1 MCKKIFLLAFLALNV
16 AWNMPSFGASAP
28 ASKKFIVVIDPGHG
42 GHDPG
47 AIGSTTR
54 EKVINLSIA
63 LEVGRLIE
71 KNCSDVKVIYTRKK
85 DEFVPLDERANI
97 ANKNKADLFISIHT
111 NSLPSGKIARGA
123 ETYTLGMAKAEANLE
138 VAKKENNVILVEDN
152 YREKYE
158 GFNPS
163 SSESY
168 IMFEYMQDKYMEQ
181 SVEFARLIQN
191 KFVSTANRADR
202 GVHQAG
208 FLVLRCTSMP
218 SVLIEL
224 GYISTPDE
232 EQYLTSDEGISNMSK
247 SIYEAF
253 LNYRHN
259 NDGRIKTATISSN
272 DDAIVGSVPT
282 VTATASEPAV
292 APAAAP
298 AAPAVVAAPVN
309 PNAPGAPAPAAPA
322 VVEEPAPAAPAA
334 PAVVAAPETPV
345 APAPAAPAAPAPAK
359 SAAPVAEPAPT
370 PAPAPAA
377 PATPEPAAPA
387 PAKPAAPAPAKPATP
402 APAATPTPA
411 AKPAAAPAAK
421 PAAPAVKPAA
431 SGSKPVF
438 KVQLGAVSAPIS
450 NADAKFGLTGVSY
463 YKEGGMYKYTYGET
477 SNFDEIQKL
486 RTEANAKVPGAFI
499 IAFHN
504 GKKIPV
510 AEAKALLK

>member
-1 MCKKIFLLAFLALNV
+1 MNV

-282 VTATASEPAV
+282 VTATASEPSV
-292 APAAAP
+292 TPAAAP

-322 VVEEPAPAAPAA
+322 APVVVEEPAPAA
-334 PAVVAAPETPV
+334 PAVVAAPEPSV

-359 SAAPVAEPAPT
+359 PAAPAVVEE
-370 PAPAPAA
+370 PAPAA
-377 PATPEPAAPA
+377 PATPAPAAPA

-402 APAATPTPA
+402 AAPAATPTPA
-411 AKPAAAPAAK
+411 AKPAAAAPAATPAKPAAPAAK
-421 PAAPAVKPAA
+421 PAAT
-431 SGSKPVF
+431 GSKPVF

-450 NADAKFGLTGVSY
+450 NADTKFGLTGVSY

>member
-152 YREKYE
+152 YREKY
-158 GFNPS
+158 
-163 SSESY
+163 
-168 IMFEYMQDKYMEQ
+168 DMEQ

-322 VVEEPAPAAPAA
+322 VVEEPAPAAPA
-334 PAVVAAPETPV
+334 VVEAPV

-359 SAAPVAEPAPT
+359 PAAPVAEPAPT

-411 AKPAAAPAAK
+411 AKPAAAPAVK

-450 NADAKFGLTGVSY
+450 NADGKFGLTGVSY

>member
-282 VTATASEPAV
+282 VTATASEPSV

-322 VVEEPAPAAPAA
+322 VVEEPAPAAPA
-334 PAVVAAPETPV
+334 VVEAPV

-359 SAAPVAEPAPT
+359 PAAPVAEPAPT

-421 PAAPAVKPAA
+421 PAA

-450 NADAKFGLTGVSY
+450 NADGKFGLTGVSY

>member
-1 MCKKIFLLAFLALNV
+1 MNV

-298 AAPAVVAAPVN
+298 AAPVVVAAPVN

-322 VVEEPAPAAPAA
+322 VVEEPAPAAPAVVEA
-334 PAVVAAPETPV
+334 PAAPA

-359 SAAPVAEPAPT
+359 PAAPVAEPAPT

-387 PAKPAAPAPAKPATP
+387 PAKPAAPAPAKPAP
-402 APAATPTPA
+402 AAPAATPTPA
-411 AKPAAAPAAK
+411 AKPAAAPAA
-421 PAAPAVKPAA
+421 KPAA

-450 NADAKFGLTGVSY
+450 NADGKFGLTGVSY

>member
-298 AAPAVVAAPVN
+298 AAPVVVAAPVN

-322 VVEEPAPAAPAA
+322 VVEEPAPAAPAVVEA
-334 PAVVAAPETPV
+334 PAAPA

-359 SAAPVAEPAPT
+359 PAAPVAEPAPT

-387 PAKPAAPAPAKPATP
+387 PAKPAAPAPAKPAP
-402 APAATPTPA
+402 AAPAATPTPA
-411 AKPAAAPAAK
+411 AKPAAAPAA
-421 PAAPAVKPAA
+421 KPAA

-450 NADAKFGLTGVSY
+450 NADGKFGLTGVSY

>member
-16 AWNMPSFGASAP
+16 VWNVPTFGAQAP
-28 ASKKFIVVIDPGHG
+28 ASKKFVVVIDAGHG

-54 EKVINLSIA
+54 EKVINLSMA

-85 DEFVPLDERANI
+85 DEFIPLDERANI

-232 EQYLTSDEGISNMSK
+232 EQYLTSDEGITNMSK

-259 NDGRIKTATISSN
+259 NDGRIKTATISNN
-272 DDAIVGSVPT
+272 DDAVLSAAPAAAKPA
-282 VTATASEPAV
+282 ATET

-298 AAPAVVAAPVN
+298 APAPAPTAVA
-309 PNAPGAPAPAAPA
+309 APAAPA
-322 VVEEPAPAAPAA
+322 APATATPAPAAPAA
-334 PAVVAAPETPV
+334 PA
-345 APAPAAPAAPAPAK
+345 
-359 SAAPVAEPAPT
+359 
-370 PAPAPAA
+370 
-377 PATPEPAAPA
+377 PAAPA
-387 PAKPAAPAPAKPATP
+387 PAKPAAPATATPAPTKPAAAAPAEKPAATPAAKPATP
-402 APAATPTPA
+402 AAKPATPAAKPAAKTTPA
-411 AKPAAAPAAK
+411 AKPAAAAT
-421 PAAPAVKPAA
+421 
-431 SGSKPVF
+431 SGKPVF
-438 KVQLGAVSAPIS
+438 KVQLGAVSAPLKD
-450 NADAKFGLTGVSY
+450 ADAKFGLTGVKF
-463 YKEGGMYKYTYGET
+463 YKEGAVYKYTYGET
-477 SNFDEIQKL
+477 SDFDEIQTL
-486 RTEANAKVPGAFI
+486 RNEANAKVQGAFI

-510 AEAKALLK
+510 AEAKALLAK

>member
-322 VVEEPAPAAPAA
+322 VVSQPHLLP
-334 PAVVAAPETPV
+334 
-345 APAPAAPAAPAPAK
+345 
-359 SAAPVAEPAPT
+359 S
-370 PAPAPAA
+370 
-377 PATPEPAAPA
+377 
-387 PAKPAAPAPAKPATP
+387 
-402 APAATPTPA
+402 
-411 AKPAAAPAAK
+411 
-421 PAAPAVKPAA
+421 
-431 SGSKPVF
+431 
-438 KVQLGAVSAPIS
+438 QLQHQHQLLLHLQLQSQPLQHLQNLLHQHLLS
-450 NADAKFGLTGVSY
+450 QQLLLQPQHQRRLPSQPLHLLP
-463 YKEGGMYKYTYGET
+463 
-477 SNFDEIQKL
+477 SQLHLLL
-486 RTEANAKVPGAFI
+486 RQ
-499 IAFHN
+499 
-504 GKKIPV
+504 
-510 AEAKALLK
+510 LLLVLSLYSRFSLVL

>member
-1 MCKKIFLLAFLALNV
+1 MNV

-282 VTATASEPAV
+282 VTATASEPSV

-322 VVEEPAPAAPAA
+322 VVEEPAPAAPA
-334 PAVVAAPETPV
+334 VVEAPV

-359 SAAPVAEPAPT
+359 PAAPVAEPAPT

-421 PAAPAVKPAA
+421 PAA

-450 NADAKFGLTGVSY
+450 NADGKFGLTGVSY

>member
-1 MCKKIFLLAFLALNV
+1 
-16 AWNMPSFGASAP
+16 MPSFGASAP

-322 VVEEPAPAAPAA
+322 VVEEPAPAAPAVVEA
-334 PAVVAAPETPV
+334 PAAPA

-359 SAAPVAEPAPT
+359 PAAPVAEPAPT

-411 AKPAAAPAAK
+411 AKPA
-421 PAAPAVKPAA
+421 AAPAVKPAA

>member
-1 MCKKIFLLAFLALNV
+1 
-16 AWNMPSFGASAP
+16 
-28 ASKKFIVVIDPGHG
+28 
-42 GHDPG
+42 
-47 AIGSTTR
+47 
-54 EKVINLSIA
+54 
-63 LEVGRLIE
+63 
-71 KNCSDVKVIYTRKK
+71 
-85 DEFVPLDERANI
+85 
-97 ANKNKADLFISIHT
+97 
-111 NSLPSGKIARGA
+111 
-123 ETYTLGMAKAEANLE
+123 
-138 VAKKENNVILVEDN
+138 
-152 YREKYE
+152 
-158 GFNPS
+158 
-163 SSESY
+163 
-168 IMFEYMQDKYMEQ
+168 
-181 SVEFARLIQN
+181 
-191 KFVSTANRADR
+191 
-202 GVHQAG
+202 
-208 FLVLRCTSMP
+208 MP

-282 VTATASEPAV
+282 VTATASEPTV

-345 APAPAAPAAPAPAK
+345 APAPAAPAAPVPAK
-359 SAAPVAEPAPT
+359 PTAPVAEPAPT

-377 PATPEPAAPA
+377 PATPESAAPA

>member
-298 AAPAVVAAPVN
+298 AAPAVVAAP
-309 PNAPGAPAPAAPA
+309 
-322 VVEEPAPAAPAA
+322 
-334 PAVVAAPETPV
+334 ETPV

-359 SAAPVAEPAPT
+359 PAAPVAEPAPT

-421 PAAPAVKPAA
+421 PAAPAVKPAS

-450 NADAKFGLTGVSY
+450 NADGKFGLTGVSY

>member
-282 VTATASEPAV
+282 ITATASEPAV

-334 PAVVAAPETPV
+334 PAVVAAPEAPV
-345 APAPAAPAAPAPAK
+345 APAPAAPAA
-359 SAAPVAEPAPT
+359 
-370 PAPAPAA
+370 
-377 PATPEPAAPA
+377 PEPAAPA

>member
-272 DDAIVGSVPT
+272 DDAIV
-282 VTATASEPAV
+282 
-292 APAAAP
+292 
-298 AAPAVVAAPVN
+298 
-309 PNAPGAPAPAAPA
+309 
-322 VVEEPAPAAPAA
+322 PAPAAPAA

-359 SAAPVAEPAPT
+359 PAAPVAEPAPT